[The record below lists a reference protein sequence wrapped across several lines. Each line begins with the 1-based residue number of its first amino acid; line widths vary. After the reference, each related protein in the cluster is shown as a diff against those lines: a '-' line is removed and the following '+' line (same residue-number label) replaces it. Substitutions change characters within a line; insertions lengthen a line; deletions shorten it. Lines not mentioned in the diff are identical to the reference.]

1 MCGIAGI
8 AGLKGLEAPEAL
20 VKRMTDREAHRGPD
34 AEGIWNGDDVV
45 LGHRRLSIIDLSAA
59 SNQPLH
65 SADGRSVIIFNG
77 ELYNYKELKA
87 QLAHHAFRTGGDTE
101 VVMAAYAEWGI
112 ACLERFHG
120 MFAFALWDKQAHELH
135 IVRDRL
141 GIKPVYLFERDR
153 NLLFASEMR
162 ALFATGLVPRE
173 LEADGLADYLR
184 YGTVHAPATLVK
196 NVRMLMPGHRLR
208 WKAGEVTTYRY
219 WHMAGNASR
228 EAAEMPLPAVQRE
241 VRERLGRAVERR
253 LVSDVPFGA
262 FLSGGIDSS
271 AVVGLMAQVSS
282 APVHTFSVVF
292 NEEAFSEERYA
303 KLVAKKFNTEH
314 TAIHLKP
321 EDMLRLLPDALQA
334 MDHPS
339 VDGPNTYVVSKVTK
353 EAGITMAL
361 SGLGGD
367 ELFAGYEVFSRTLGL
382 LKKNWITAVPKPLRA
397 MAGAAYKGARRTAAA
412 SKAAE
417 LLKVR
422 SFAIEETYPLSRL
435 AFTNSEL
442 RTFAPGL
449 QLPSNSVQDIVTELL
464 NKEEG
469 SSLPL
474 LSQVSLAELS
484 TYLQNVLLRDADQ
497 MSMAHAL
504 EVRVPFLDHELVEFV
519 LGVNDQ
525 HKFPRTPKQL
535 LVDSLGDL
543 LPREIVD
550 RPKMGFTLPWEQW
563 MKDEL
568 KSFCEERLTKLGQRA
583 EFDEAG
589 VHQLWQRFLA
599 GDKRVTWSRVWY
611 LVVLADWIQRN
622 GIDGTSR
629 LEGT

>member
-8 AGLKGLEAPEAL
+8 AGLMGLEAPDAL

-34 AEGIWNGDDVV
+34 AEGIWNGGDVV

-65 SADGRSVIIFNG
+65 SADGRFVIIFNG

-87 QLAHHAFRTGGDTE
+87 QLAHHAFVTGGDTE
-101 VVMAAYAEWGI
+101 VVMAAHAEWGI
-112 ACLERFHG
+112 DCLEKFHG
-120 MFAFALWDKQAHELH
+120 MFAFALWDKQERELH

-141 GIKPVYLFERDR
+141 GIKPVYLFEHDGH
-153 NLLFASEMR
+153 LLFASEIR
-162 ALFATGLVPRE
+162 ALFATGLVPKE
-173 LEADGLADYLR
+173 LDTDGLADYLR

-196 NVRMLMPGHRLR
+196 GVRMLMPGHRLR
-208 WKAGEVTTYRY
+208 WRAGEVSTQRY
-219 WHMAGNASR
+219 WHLAANAQRS
-228 EAAEMPLPAVQRE
+228 AAELSLPDVQRE
-241 VRERLGRAVERR
+241 VRERLARAVEKR

-271 AVVGLMAQVSS
+271 AVVGLMAQASTS
-282 APVHTFSVVF
+282 PVHTFSVVF
-292 NEEAFSEERYA
+292 DEEAFSEERYA
-303 KLVAKKFNTEH
+303 KLVAKRFHTEH
-314 TAIHLKP
+314 TTIRLKP
-321 EDMLRLLPDALQA
+321 EDMLRFLPEALQA

-339 VDGPNTYVVSKVTK
+339 VDGPNTWVVSKVTK

-442 RTFAPGL
+442 RSFAPAL
-449 QLPSNSVQDIVTELL
+449 KLPGNAVQDIVTELL
-464 NKEEG
+464 NKEDG

-484 TYLQNVLLRDADQ
+484 TYLQNVLLRDTDQ

-525 HKFPRTPKQL
+525 HKFPHNPKQL

-563 MKDEL
+563 MKNDL

-589 VHQLWQRFLA
+589 VRHLWQRFLS

-611 LVVLADWIQRN
+611 LVVLADWIERN
-622 GIDGTSR
+622 GI
-629 LEGT
+629 EV

>member
-8 AGLKGLEAPEAL
+8 AGLHGLEAPEAL

-34 AEGIWNGDDVV
+34 AEGIWKNDDVV

-65 SADGRSVIIFNG
+65 SADGKCTIIFNG

-87 QLAHHAFRTGGDTE
+87 QLVHHPFRTGGDTE

-112 ACLERFHG
+112 GCLDRFHG
-120 MFAFALWDKQAHELH
+120 MFAFALWDHERGELH

-141 GIKPVYLFERDR
+141 GIKPVYLFERDGH
-153 NLLFASEMR
+153 LLFASEIR
-162 ALFATGLVPRE
+162 ALFASGLVPRE
-173 LEADGLADYLR
+173 LDQAGLADYLR

-196 NVRMLMPGHRLR
+196 GVRMLMPGHRLC
-208 WKAGEVTTYRY
+208 WKAGEVSSHRY
-219 WHMAGNASR
+219 WHLVANAQRS
-228 EAAEMPLPAVQRE
+228 AAELPLPDVQRE
-241 VRERLGRAVERR
+241 VRERLARAVEKR

-271 AVVGLMAQVSS
+271 AVVGLMAQASTS
-282 APVHTFSVVF
+282 PVHTFSVVF
-292 NEEAFSEERYA
+292 DEEAFSEERYA
-303 KLVAKKFNTEH
+303 KLVAKRFHTEH
-314 TAIHLKP
+314 TPIRLKP
-321 EDMLRLLPDALQA
+321 EDMLRMLPEALQA
-334 MDHPS
+334 LDHPS
-339 VDGPNTYVVSKVTK
+339 VDGPNTWVVSKVTK
-353 EAGITMAL
+353 AAGITMAL

-367 ELFAGYEVFSRTLGL
+367 ELFAGYDVFSRTLGL

-435 AFTNSEL
+435 TFTNNEL
-442 RTFAPGL
+442 RSFAPGL
-449 QLPSNSVQDIVTELL
+449 ELPRNAVQDIVSDLL
-464 NKEEG
+464 QKEEG
-469 SSLPL
+469 GTLPL
-474 LSQVSLAELS
+474 LSQVSLAELG
-484 TYLQNVLLRDADQ
+484 TYLHNVLLRDTDQ

-519 LGVNDQ
+519 LGVHDL
-525 HKFPRTPKQL
+525 HKFPKTPKQL
-535 LVDSLGDL
+535 LVDSLTDL

-563 MKDEL
+563 L
-568 KSFCEERLTKLGQRA
+568 KTDLRSFCEERLLRLAART
-583 EFDEAG
+583 EFDQAG
-589 VHQLWQRFLA
+589 VRQLWQRFLA

-611 LVVLADWIQRN
+611 LVVLADWLERN
-622 GIDGTSR
+622 GI
-629 LEGT
+629 EG